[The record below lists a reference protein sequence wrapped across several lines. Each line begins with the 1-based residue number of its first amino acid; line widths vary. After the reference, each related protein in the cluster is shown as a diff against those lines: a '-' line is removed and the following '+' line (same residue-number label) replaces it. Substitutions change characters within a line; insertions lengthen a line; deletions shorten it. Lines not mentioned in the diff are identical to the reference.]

1 MDVSHARFSIN
12 YDGPALADHTMDV
25 RDLAPALL
33 AIGEMFDAANS
44 ALNGDATQVSVN
56 VRAHE
61 PGCFSIDLDVVQ
73 SIIKRGIAL
82 LTGDELAAALTLKEL
97 LVGGV
102 GATWSLIKLI
112 KVLRGRTPD
121 KVERI
126 APGMVRITVGDDTFD
141 VPIKLLRLYQ
151 DLAVRSAV
159 ERVVEKPLEN
169 PGIDRVAFFEGSAE
183 TSHVTKSEAELFRT
197 PAIEDKVII
206 DDLRQSAF
214 SIVSLAFKED
224 NKWRLHDGQN
234 QISATIADEAFLA
247 KVDRNL
253 VSFSKGDVLVC
264 EVRFVQ
270 KQTGKGLATE
280 HIVERVLDHRPAARQ
295 IEINFDSSQDA

>member
-1 MDVSHARFSIN
+1 
-12 YDGPALADHTMDV
+12 MDV

-33 AIGEMFDAANS
+33 AVGELFDAANL

-82 LTGDELAAALTLKEL
+82 LTGDELAAAIMLKDL

-102 GATWSLIKLI
+102 TGAMSLLALIKIL
-112 KVLRGRTPD
+112 KGRTPD
-121 KVERI
+121 KVERL
-126 APGMVRITVGDDTFD
+126 ASGMVRITVGDDTFE
-141 VPIKLLRLYQ
+141 VPVKLLRLYQ
-151 DLAVRSAV
+151 DIAVRSAV
-159 ERVVEKPLEN
+159 ERVVERPLES
-169 PGIDRVAFFEGSAE
+169 PGIDLVSFHERGTE
-183 TSHVTKSEAELFRT
+183 TSRVEKGDAELYRV
-197 PAIEDKVII
+197 PAIDDKVLI

-247 KVDRNL
+247 RVDRNL
-253 VSFSKGDVLVC
+253 VSFAKGDVLVC

-270 KQTGKGLATE
+270 KQTSKGLVTE
-280 HIVERVLDHRPAARQ
+280 HIVEKVIDHRPAARQ
-295 IEINFDSSQDA
+295 IEINFDPPDVS

>member
-33 AIGEMFDAANS
+33 AIGEMFDAANL

-82 LTGDELAAALTLKEL
+82 LTGDEIAAALTLKEL
-97 LVGGV
+97 LVGGAA
-102 GATWSLIKLI
+102 GTWSLIKLI
-112 KVLRGRTPD
+112 KVLRGRKPD
-121 KVERI
+121 KVERL
-126 APGMVRITVGDDTFD
+126 AAGMVRISIDDDTFD
-141 VPIKLLRLYQ
+141 VPVKLLRLYQ
-151 DLAVRSAV
+151 DLAVRNAV
-159 ERVVEKPLEN
+159 ERAVEKPLEA
-169 PGIDRVAFFEGSAE
+169 PGIETVAFLEGPVE
-183 TSHVTKSEAELFRT
+183 TSRVTKPEAEMFRT
-197 PAIEDKVII
+197 PTVEDKILI

-270 KQTGKGLATE
+270 KQTGKGLVTE
-280 HIVERVLDHRPAARQ
+280 HIVEKVLDHRPAARQ
-295 IEINFDSSQDA
+295 IEINFDPPDTL